1 MVHYL
6 TLGHLDKDAIREC
19 AAVASSPLDDAV
31 VRRVMAEFPGIRA
44 EVRDGYLVLPWH
56 GLGERATQRGVRS
69 PAPRADGMP
78 HRRPA
83 ERSAGRPEGIGE
95 GGTGCELRS

>member
-56 GLGERATQRGVRS
+56 GLGDPRDAARRS
-69 PAPRADGMP
+69 LSG
-78 HRRPA
+78 
-83 ERSAGRPEGIGE
+83 SA
-95 GGTGCELRS
+95 S